1 MNHVIHQLFR
11 NEEIHFEGS
20 HYIGCTFLDCTIRIC
35 SLNFDY
41 DRCTFDNCVFHIA
54 PEVPYSQ
61 LLRPL
66 LSHTVSIA

>member
-1 MNHVIHQLFR
+1 MNLVIHQLFR
-11 NEEIHFEGS
+11 NEDILFEGS
-20 HYIGCTFLDCTIRIC
+20 HFIGCTFIHCTVRVH

-41 DRCTFDNCVFHIA
+41 DRCTFEDCVFHIA

-66 LSHTVSIA
+66 LTQSVSIA